1 MQRITLSGAL
11 LALACLCTPALA
23 QDSRPVKKDGED
35 PSYTVYSRALGYL
48 LKSQHP
54 NGGFGQIPGQ
64 PPGEIGITG
73 LVIKGMAG
81 APEEFQAKAKPALEK
96 AMAFVLKHQ
105 QKDGS
110 FTQQRSGLSTYRTA
124 IAINAMVAVDRKRY
138 AEQIKRA
145 ADWLKGD
152 QFDAEEGVAEDSPH
166 FGGFGYDKGGK
177 KPDADMSNTLMAIA
191 ALRDAGISPDDPVFK
206 RALTF
211 LSRCQNSS
219 ETNPGVGKLK
229 PKDDGGF
236 IYDPGLSRNKS
247 GMVKNPDG
255 TTSFESY
262 ASMTYGGLMSM
273 IYVGVSKDDARI
285 KAALAWIKAN
295 YTLEENYG
303 LGIRNKDPKAAQ
315 QGLYYY
321 YHVFAKALGT
331 LGSKTVE
338 TKSGKRFWAQDLLGA
353 FAKRQQKDGSFVN
366 PNDRWWEQD
375 PTLVTAYVIN
385 SLNYAWDYIPRK

>member
-1 MQRITLSGAL
+1 MQRITLCGAL
-11 LALACLCTPALA
+11 LAACLCAPALA
-23 QDSRPVKKDGED
+23 QDAKDATDPVVE
-35 PSYTVYSRALGYL
+35 SYHAAQAFL
-48 LKSQHP
+48 LKGQHD

-64 PPGEIGITG
+64 PPGEVGITG
-73 LVIKGMAG
+73 LVIRGLAG
-81 APEEFQAKAKPALEK
+81 APEEFQAAAKPAIEK
-96 AMAFVLKHQ
+96 AIGYLLKHQ

-110 FTQQRSGLSTYRTA
+110 FTQARSGLSTYRTA
-124 IAINAMVAVDRKRY
+124 IAINALVAVDRKRY
-138 AEQIKRA
+138 AAEIKKA

-152 QFDAEEGVAEDSPH
+152 QFDAEEGVGEDNPH
-166 FGGFGYDKGGK
+166 FGGFGYDKGGE
-177 KPDADMSNTLMAIA
+177 KPDADMSNTLMAIG

-247 GMVKNPDG
+247 GAVTNADG
-255 TTSFESY
+255 TMSFESY

-273 IYVGVSKDDARI
+273 IYTGVSKDDARI

-295 YTLEENYG
+295 YTLDENYG

-321 YHVFAKALGT
+321 YHVFAKALASLDT
-331 LGSKTVE
+331 KTVQ
-338 TKSGKRFWAQDLLGA
+338 TKEGPRIWADDLAAA
-353 FAKRQQKDGSFVN
+353 FIKRQQKDGSFVN
-366 PNDRWWEQD
+366 PVDRWWERD

-385 SLNYAWDYIPRK
+385 AYNYAWPYRSTK

>member
-1 MQRITLSGAL
+1 MQRITLSGVF
-11 LALACLCTPALA
+11 LALTCLGAAPALA
-23 QDSRPVKKDGED
+23 QASKPVDYGLD
-35 PSYTVYSRALGYL
+35 PSYTVYDGALSYL
-48 LKSQHP
+48 LKSQHK

-64 PPGEIGITG
+64 PPGEVGITG
-73 LVIKGMAG
+73 LVIKGLAS
-81 APEEFQAKAKPALEK
+81 APKEFQAKAKPAVEK
-96 AMAFVLKHQ
+96 AIGFLLKHQ

-124 IAINAMVAVDRKRY
+124 IAINALVAVDRKRY
-138 AEQIKRA
+138 AEQIKKA

-152 QFDAEEGVAEDSPH
+152 QFDAEEGVAEDNPH

-191 ALRDAGISPDDPVFK
+191 ALRDAGVKPDDPVFK

-247 GMVKNPDG
+247 GMIKNADG
-255 TTSFESY
+255 TLSFESY

-273 IYVGVSKDDARI
+273 IYTGVSKDDARI

-315 QGLYYY
+315 QGLYYF
-321 YHVFAKALGT
+321 YHVFAKALAT

-338 TKSGKRFWAQDLLGA
+338 TKNGKRFWAQDLLSA
-353 FAKRQQKDGSFVN
+353 FAKRQQKNGSFVN

-385 SLNYAWDYIPRK
+385 SLNYAWPYIPRK

>member
-1 MQRITLSGAL
+1 MQRLTLSGAF
-11 LALACLCTPALA
+11 LALCLSAPALA
-23 QDSRPVKKDGED
+23 QAPKDAKDPVVDS
-35 PSYTVYSRALGYL
+35 YRAAQTWL
-48 LKSQHP
+48 LKGQHE

-64 PPGEIGITG
+64 KPGEVGITG
-73 LVIKGMAG
+73 LVIRALAG
-81 APEEFQAKAKPALEK
+81 APEEFQAAAKPAIEK
-96 AMAFVLKHQ
+96 AVGFLLEHQ

-110 FTQQRSGLSTYRTA
+110 FTQERSGLSTYRTA
-124 IAINAMVAVDRKRY
+124 IAINALVAVDRKRY
-138 AEQIKRA
+138 AAEIKKA
-145 ADWLKGD
+145 AEWLKGD
-152 QFDAEEGVAEDSPH
+152 QFDAEEGVGEDNPH

-177 KPDADMSNTLMAIA
+177 KPDADMSNTLMAIG

-247 GMVKNPDG
+247 GAVQNADG

-273 IYVGVSKDDARI
+273 IYSGVSKDDARI

-295 YTLEENYG
+295 YTLDENYG

-321 YHVFAKALGT
+321 YHVFAKALAT
-331 LGSKTVE
+331 LETKTVM
-338 TKSGKRFWAQDLLGA
+338 TKDGPRNWADDLAAA
-353 FAKRQQKDGSFVN
+353 FIKRQQKDGSFIN
-366 PNDRWWEQD
+366 PVDRWWERD
-375 PTLVTAYVIN
+375 PTLVTAYVLN
-385 SLNYAWDYIPRK
+385 AYNYAWPYRSTK

>member
-1 MQRITLSGAL
+1 MQRITLCGAL
-11 LALACLCTPALA
+11 LAACLCAPALA
-23 QDSRPVKKDGED
+23 QDAKDARNPMVD
-35 PSYTVYSRALGYL
+35 SYHAAQAFL
-48 LKSQHP
+48 LKGQHD

-64 PPGEIGITG
+64 PPGEVGITG
-73 LVIKGMAG
+73 LVIRGLAG
-81 APEEFQAKAKPALEK
+81 APKEFQAAAKPAIEK
-96 AMAFVLKHQ
+96 AIGFLLKHQ

-110 FTQQRSGLSTYRTA
+110 FTQERSGLSTYRTA
-124 IAINAMVAVDRKRY
+124 IAINALVAVDRKRY
-138 AEQIKRA
+138 AAEIKKA

-152 QFDAEEGVAEDSPH
+152 QFDSEEGVGEDNPH
-166 FGGFGYDKGGK
+166 FGGFGYDKGGE
-177 KPDADMSNTLMAIA
+177 KPDADMSNTLMAIG

-247 GMVKNPDG
+247 GAVTNADG
-255 TTSFESY
+255 TMSFESY

-273 IYVGVSKDDARI
+273 IYTGVSKDDARI
-285 KAALAWIKAN
+285 KAALNWIKAN
-295 YTLEENYG
+295 YTLDENYG

-321 YHVFAKALGT
+321 YHVFAKALASLDT
-331 LGSKTVE
+331 KTVQ
-338 TKSGKRFWAQDLLGA
+338 TKDGPRLWADDLAAA
-353 FAKRQQKDGSFVN
+353 FIKRQQKDGSFVN
-366 PNDRWWEQD
+366 PVDRWWERD

-385 SLNYAWDYIPRK
+385 AYNYAWPYRSTK

>member
-1 MQRITLSGAL
+1 MVDSYRA
-11 LALACLCTPALA
+11 A
-23 QDSRPVKKDGED
+23 Q
-35 PSYTVYSRALGYL
+35 AFL
-48 LKSQHP
+48 LKGQHD

-64 PPGEIGITG
+64 PPGEVGITG
-73 LVIKGMAG
+73 LVIRGLAG
-81 APEEFQAKAKPALEK
+81 APEEFQAAAKPAIEK
-96 AMAFVLKHQ
+96 AIGYLLKHQ

-110 FTQQRSGLSTYRTA
+110 FTQERSGLSTYRTA
-124 IAINAMVAVDRKRY
+124 IAINALVAVDRKRY
-138 AEQIKRA
+138 AAEIKKA

-152 QFDAEEGVAEDSPH
+152 QFDAEEGVGEDNPH
-166 FGGFGYDKGGK
+166 FGGFGYDKGGE
-177 KPDADMSNTLMAIA
+177 KPDADMSNTLMAIG

-247 GMVKNPDG
+247 GAVTNADG
-255 TTSFESY
+255 TMSFESY

-273 IYVGVSKDDARI
+273 IYTGVSKDDARI

-295 YTLEENYG
+295 YTLDENYG

-321 YHVFAKALGT
+321 YHVFAKALASLDT
-331 LGSKTVE
+331 KTVQ
-338 TKSGKRFWAQDLLGA
+338 TKEGPRIWADDLAAA
-353 FAKRQQKDGSFVN
+353 FIKRQQKDGSFVN
-366 PNDRWWEQD
+366 PVDRWWERD

-385 SLNYAWDYIPRK
+385 AYNYAWPYRSTK

>member
-1 MQRITLSGAL
+1 MQRITLSSAF
-11 LALACLCTPALA
+11 LALCLCAPALA
-23 QDSRPVKKDGED
+23 QSKDAAVDPVNDS
-35 PSYTVYSRALGYL
+35 YSAAQAYL
-48 LKSQHP
+48 LKSQHA

-64 PPGEIGITG
+64 PPGEVGITG
-73 LVIKGMAG
+73 LVIRGLAG
-81 APEEFQAKAKPALEK
+81 APKEYQAAAKPAVEK
-96 AMAFVLKHQ
+96 AIGFLLKHQ

-110 FTQQRSGLSTYRTA
+110 FTQERSGLSTYRTA
-124 IAINAMVAVDRKRY
+124 IAINALVAVDRKRY
-138 AEQIKRA
+138 AAEIKKA

-152 QFDAEEGVAEDSPH
+152 QFDAEEGVGEDNPH

-177 KPDADMSNTLMAIA
+177 KPDADMSNTLMAIG

-247 GMVKNPDG
+247 GAITHADG
-255 TTSFESY
+255 TMSFESY

-273 IYVGVSKDDARI
+273 IYTGVKKDDARI

-295 YTLEENYG
+295 YTLDENYG

-321 YHVFAKALGT
+321 YHVFAKALAT

-338 TKSGKRFWAQDLLGA
+338 TKSGKRLWGDDLASA
-353 FAKRQQKDGSFVN
+353 FIKRQQKDGSFVN
-366 PNDRWWEQD
+366 PVDRWWERD

-385 SLNYAWDYIPRK
+385 SYNYAWPYISRK

>member
-1 MQRITLSGAL
+1 MMQRITLSGAF
-11 LALACLCTPALA
+11 LAACLCAPALA
-23 QDSRPVKKDGED
+23 QAPQDATDPVVDSYH
-35 PSYTVYSRALGYL
+35 SAQAWL
-48 LKSQHP
+48 LKGQHD

-64 PPGEIGITG
+64 KPGEVGITG
-73 LVIKGMAG
+73 LVIRALAG
-81 APEEFQAKAKPALEK
+81 APKEFQGPAKPAIEK
-96 AMAFVLKHQ
+96 AVGFLLKHQ

-110 FTQQRSGLSTYRTA
+110 FTQERSGLSTYRTA
-124 IAINAMVAVDRKRY
+124 IAINALVAVDRKRY
-138 AEQIKRA
+138 AAEIKKA
-145 ADWLKGD
+145 ADWLKSD
-152 QFDAEEGVAEDSPH
+152 QFDAEEGVGEDNPH

-177 KPDADMSNTLMAIA
+177 KPDADMSNTLMAIG

-247 GMVKNPDG
+247 GAVKNADG
-255 TTSFESY
+255 TMSFESY

-273 IYVGVSKDDARI
+273 IYSGVSKDDARI

-295 YTLEENYG
+295 YTLDENYG

-321 YHVFAKALGT
+321 YHVFAKALAT
-331 LGSKTVE
+331 LDTKTIQ
-338 TKSGKRFWAQDLLGA
+338 TKSGPRNWADDLGA
-353 FAKRQQKDGSFVN
+353 AFIKRQQKDGSFIN
-366 PNDRWWEQD
+366 PVDRWWERD
-375 PTLVTAYVIN
+375 PTLVTAYVLN
-385 SLNYAWDYIPRK
+385 AYNYAWPYRSTK

>member
-1 MQRITLSGAL
+1 MQRIVISSAL
-11 LALACLCTPALA
+11 VACLCAPALA
-23 QDSRPVKKDGED
+23 QDATDPVVD
-35 PSYTVYSRALGYL
+35 SYRAAQAWM
-48 LKSQHP
+48 LKAQHA

-64 PPGEIGITG
+64 EPGEVGITG
-73 LVIKGMAG
+73 LVIRGLAG
-81 APEEFQAKAKPALEK
+81 APEEFQAAAKPAIDK
-96 AMAFVLKHQ
+96 AIKFLLAHQ

-110 FTQQRSGLSTYRTA
+110 FTQARSGLSTYRTA
-124 IAINAMVAVDRKRY
+124 IAINALVAVDRERY
-138 AEQIKRA
+138 AEQIKKA

-152 QFDAEEGVAEDSPH
+152 QFDQEEGVAEDNPH
-166 FGGFGYDKGGK
+166 FGGFGYDKGGE
-177 KPDADMSNTLMAIA
+177 KPDADMSNTLMAIG

-206 RALTF
+206 RALKF

-247 GMVKNPDG
+247 SALQNADG

-273 IYVGVSKDDARI
+273 IYTGVKKDDARI

-295 YTLEENYG
+295 YTLDENYG
-303 LGIRNKDPKAAQ
+303 LGIRAKDPKAAQ
-315 QGLYYY
+315 QGLFYY
-321 YHVFAKALGT
+321 YHVFAKALSV

-338 TKSGKRFWAQDLLGA
+338 TKSGPRNWADDLAVALI
-353 FAKRQQKDGSFVN
+353 KRQQKDGSFVN

-375 PTLVTAYVIN
+375 PTLVTAYVLN
-385 SLNYAWDYIPRK
+385 AYNYAWPHRSTK